1 MCKYR
6 TFSCNLVPVHIP
18 VCMVKYSHTSCE
30 LICKG
35 LTGLLTG
42 SACLQITLILLF
54 LFCSELN
61 VMLKMGLGFRARLMI
76 WVKRGGPKRFWLG
89 QSLQ

>member
-42 SACLQITLILLF
+42 PACLQITLIL

-76 WVKRGGPKRFWLG
+76 WVKRGGPKRFWVG
-89 QSLQ
+89 QRLQ